1 MLHTDVVKRETL
13 ELLKRLEGEQFLAD
27 FNLAGGTALAMYLG
41 HRKSVDLDLFTPE
54 PFDTERLKGFLE
66 EKYGFRTGFMERNTL
81 KGDIDG
87 VKIDCI
93 THAYRYLRP
102 PYIEDGV
109 RLYDMADIIAMKL
122 SAIADNGSRLKD
134 FIDIGCLSTR
144 YSLADMLMFYQR
156 KFPESNVIRPF
167 KALTYFE
174 DIDFAE
180 DVVML
185 NGDFDWRTIARRLS
199 DMTREQNK
207 VYATLPVRER
217 RKSPVIR
224 PPKKGRGRKL

>member
-1 MLHTDVVKRETL
+1 MLHTDVVKGETL
-13 ELLKRLEGEQFLAD
+13 ELLKRLEKEQCLSN

-54 PFDTERLKGFLE
+54 PFDTEKLKCFLE
-66 EKYGFRTGFMERNTL
+66 DNYGFRTGFMERNTL

-93 THAYRYLRP
+93 THAYKYIRP
-102 PYIEDGV
+102 PYNENGI

-122 SAIADNGSRLKD
+122 SAIADNGSRIKD
-134 FIDIGCLSTR
+134 FIDIGCLSTC
-144 YSLADMLMFYQR
+144 YSLMDMLMFYQQ

-174 DIDFAE
+174 DIDFSE
-180 DVVML
+180 DIIML
-185 NGDFDWRTIARRLS
+185 NGDFEWSIIAKRLN
-199 DMTREQNK
+199 DMTIEQNK
-207 VYATLPVRER
+207 IFITPPIRVR
-217 RKSPVIR
+217 RKPMNIQPSQ
-224 PPKKGRGRKL
+224 KSRGQEL